1 MKKVSVLIL
10 AMLAI
15 ACNSKDPKEQLQN
28 LNGYWEIDQVEFS
41 KDSIRDFKMSE
52 NIDYFEIKDGKGIR
66 KKVTPQFDGTY
77 KVTPKTNE
85 EVEAIID
92 NGELVLYYSTPFD
105 SWKEQVLKADE
116 DKLSLKNS
124 RGIIYH
130 YNRYT
135 PLLQEDNEKE
145 K

>member
-1 MKKVSVLIL
+1 MKKASFFIL
-10 AMLAI
+10 AVLAI

-28 LNGYWEIDQVEFS
+28 INGYWEIDQVEFS
-41 KDSIRDFKMSE
+41 KDSIRDFKISE
-52 NIDYFEIKDGKGIR
+52 TIDYFEIKDGKGFR

-85 EVEAIID
+85 DVEAIID
-92 NGELVLYYSTPFD
+92 NGNLVLYYSTPFD
-105 SWKEQVLKADE
+105 SWKEKVLKANKE
-116 DKLSLKNS
+116 RLSIKNS

-135 PLLQEDNEKE
+135 PLLQDENEKE

>member
-15 ACNSKDPKEQLQN
+15 ACNTTDPKEQLQN
-28 LNGYWEIDQVEFS
+28 LNGYWEINQVQFS
-41 KDSIRDFKMSE
+41 KDSIRDFKISE
-52 NIDYFEIKDGKGIR
+52 NIDYFEIKAGKGIR

-77 KVTPKTNE
+77 KVTPKTDE
-85 EVEAIID
+85 DVEAIID

-105 SWKEQVLKADE
+105 SWKETVLHADK

-124 RGIIYH
+124 RGIIYN

-135 PLLQEDNEKE
+135 PLLQDDNEKE
-145 K
+145 E